1 MKALLDIIGSFIALV
16 VLFPVLFITALLIL
30 IAEQKTPFFPQERIG
45 KNKRPFTIYKFR
57 TMLGGK
63 ITPIGLVLR
72 RTGIDE
78 LPQLINIL
86 CGQMSF
92 IGPRPLTASD
102 ISRLGWD
109 TPFYSKRWSLRPGIV
124 GLAQLAPVC
133 HKKMSWFY
141 DRYYCENQSL
151 LLDFRILVAALF
163 VPFVGKQKVKNWI
176 HGK

>member
-78 LPQLINIL
+78 LPQLINVVK
-86 CGQMSF
+86 GEMSLV
-92 IGPRPLTASD
+92 GPRPNLYNQGELIAARD
-102 ISRLGWD
+102 ELGVYD
-109 TPFYSKRWSLRPGIV
+109 VLPGIT
-124 GLAQLAPVC
+124 GLAQIKNIDMSTPELLA
-133 HKKMSWFY
+133 KTDKQMIETLNIKDYFKY
-141 DRYYCENQSL
+141 
-151 LLDFRILVAALF
+151 IIKTAL
-163 VPFVGKQKVKNWI
+163 GSGSGDAVK
-176 HGK
+176 